1 MKFSVLALDYD
12 GTVASDGVLH
22 PEVRAAIG
30 EVRALGIVVIF
41 VTGRVLSDLKRVA
54 GNLDFV
60 DAVVAENGAV
70 LSFPSGQT
78 RLASHRPPQAFLDAL
93 CHRGIQFQAGECI
106 IETDAAMAP
115 QILAV
120 IRELELP
127 LVLLFNR
134 SRLMVLP
141 QAISKSTGF
150 EEALNVLRLSAH
162 NAIGIG
168 DAENDHDLL
177 SACEIGVAVGW
188 GSPAL
193 QNQADEIVHGD
204 GPLAVAEYIRQAS
217 RHMRLPERSTSRHQ
231 ISVGTGLDEN
241 PVTFSID
248 GRNVLIVG
256 DPHAGKSWG
265 TGLACEQ
272 MILQGYCVCV
282 VDPEGDYGSL
292 ESLPGVVVLGG
303 ADYPPDLPDV
313 ARALR
318 HFDLSAIIDLSRIGY
333 EVKVTYLKELLPMLA
348 SLRRTTGLP
357 HRIVVDE
364 AHYFLGEANVTQLLD
379 FELGAYTI
387 VTYRPSDLHPDLR
400 RGLHVVIAKRLTQA
414 NEVQTLLTMA
424 GNKNL
429 EGEWTKIL
437 GALEPE
443 EAALLPGPQEARG
456 AIQRFKLLPRMTPHV
471 RHRSKYFDVEVASGH
486 EFVFT
491 ENEAMIGPPA
501 RSLKQF
507 VTLLANRS
515 PSCLDGHARR
525 GDFSRWIAGT
535 FHDHHLASDVR
546 KVEQRYRL
554 GHLDDV
560 RKPLS
565 QAIQERYR
573 LSSAQDLPCQLPAA
587 SLK

>member
-12 GTVASDGVLH
+12 GTIACDGVLS
-22 PEVRAAIG
+22 PEVQAAIVEVRARG
-30 EVRALGIVVIF
+30 VVVVI

-70 LSFPSGQT
+70 LSFPNGQT
-78 RLASHRPPQAFLDAL
+78 RPLGHCPPQAFLDAL
-93 CHRGIQFQAGECI
+93 CRRGIQFQAGECV
-106 IETDAAMAP
+106 IETDAGMAQ

-127 LVLLFNR
+127 LVLVFNR
-134 SRLMVLP
+134 SRLMILP

-150 EEALNVLRLSAH
+150 QAALNVLRLSAH
-162 NAIGIG
+162 NSIGIG
-168 DAENDHDLL
+168 DAENDHELL
-177 SACEIGVAVGW
+177 SACEIGVAVSW
-188 GSPAL
+188 GSLAL
-193 QNQADEIVHGD
+193 QKDADEIIQGV
-204 GPLAVAEYIRQAS
+204 GPPAVAEYVRQVS
-217 RHMRLPERSTSRHQ
+217 RRMRLREASTSRHK
-231 ISVGTGLDEN
+231 ISVGAGSDGK
-241 PVTFSID
+241 PVAFSID
-248 GRNVLIVG
+248 GRNALIVG
-256 DPHAGKSWG
+256 DPQAGKSWAA
-265 TGLACEQ
+265 GLACEQ

-318 HFDLSAIIDLSRIGY
+318 HFDLSAVINLSRIGY
-333 EVKVTYLKELLPMLA
+333 EEKVSYLKALLPMLA

-364 AHYFLGEANVTQLLD
+364 AHYFLSEANVTELLD

-387 VTYRPSDLHPDLR
+387 VTYRPSDLHTDLR
-400 RGLHVVIAKRLTQA
+400 RGLHVIIAKRLTQA
-414 NEVQTLLTMA
+414 KEVQTLLTMA

-429 EGEWTKIL
+429 EAEWTKIL

-443 EAALLPGPQEARG
+443 VAALLPGQDEAG
-456 AIQRFKLLPRMTPHV
+456 GMLQRFKLSPRMTPHV
-471 RHRSKYFDVEVASGH
+471 RHRSKYFDVEVASGY

-491 ENEAMIGPPA
+491 ENGSIFGPPA

-507 VTLLANRS
+507 VTLLRDKS
-515 PSCLDGHARR
+515 HSCLDGHARR

-535 FHDHHLASDVR
+535 FHDHQLASDVR
-546 KVEQRYRL
+546 KIEQRYRL
-554 GHLDDV
+554 GHLNDV
-560 RKPLS
+560 RQSLS
-565 QAIQERYR
+565 QAIQERYQ
-573 LSSAQDLPCQLPAA
+573 LSSAQSSISPVAG
-587 SLK
+587 SH

>member
-12 GTVASDGVLH
+12 GTVARNGVLD
-22 PEVRAAIG
+22 PDVKAAIV
-30 EVRALGIVVIF
+30 EARARGIVVIF
-41 VTGRVLSDLKRVA
+41 VTGRILADLKRVT

-70 LSFPSGQT
+70 LSFPTGQT
-78 RLASHRPPQAFLDAL
+78 RLVGHRPPQAFLDAL
-93 CHRGIQFQAGECI
+93 FRSGIQFQAGECI
-106 IETDAAMAP
+106 VETDAAMAP
-115 QILAV
+115 QVLAV

-141 QAISKSTGF
+141 QATSKSTGF
-150 EEALNVLRLSAH
+150 HQVLNVLRLSAH

-193 QNQADEIVHGD
+193 QQQADEILHGD
-204 GPLAVAEYIRQAS
+204 GPTAVAGYIRQAS
-217 RHMRLPERSTSRHQ
+217 RQMRLREASTSRHK
-231 ISVGTGLDEN
+231 ISVGAGLDGN
-241 PVTFSID
+241 PVAFSID
-248 GRNVLIVG
+248 GRNALIVG
-256 DPHAGKSWG
+256 DPHAGKSWSA
-265 TGLACEQ
+265 GLACEQ

-282 VDPEGDYGSL
+282 VDPEGDYGPL

-318 HFDLSAIIDLSRIGY
+318 YFDLSVIINLSRIGY
-333 EVKVTYLKELLPMLA
+333 EEKVTYLKALLPMLA

-400 RGLHVVIAKRLTQA
+400 RGLHVIIATRLTQA
-414 NEVQTLLTMA
+414 KEVQMLLTMA

-429 EGEWTKIL
+429 EGEWTRIL
-437 GALEPE
+437 GALEPG
-443 EAALLPGPQEARG
+443 EAALLPGPEETG
-456 AIQRFKLLPRMTPHV
+456 GTLHRFKLLPRMTPHV

-491 ENEAMIGPPA
+491 ENGAMIGPPA

-507 VTLLANRS
+507 VALVGTKSSA
-515 PSCLDGHARR
+515 CLDGHARR

-535 FHDHHLASDVR
+535 FRDHNLASDVR
-546 KVEQRYRL
+546 KIEQRYRL
-554 GHLDDV
+554 GHLHDV
-560 RKPLS
+560 RESLS

-573 LSSAQDLPCQLPAA
+573 LSSEQALPGPVA
-587 SLK
+587 SIPS

>member
-1 MKFSVLALDYD
+1 MKFGILALDYD
-12 GTVASDGVLH
+12 GTVASDGLLH
-22 PEVRAAIG
+22 PDVKAAIV
-30 EVRALGIVVIF
+30 EARARGLVVIF
-41 VTGRVLSDLKRVA
+41 VTGRILSDLNRVA
-54 GNLDFV
+54 GNVDFV
-60 DAVVAENGAV
+60 DAVVAENGAL
-70 LSFPSGQT
+70 LSFPNGQT
-78 RLASHRPPQAFLDAL
+78 TLLGHRPPQAFLDAL
-93 CHRGIQFQAGECI
+93 CSRGIQFQVGECI

-115 QILAV
+115 QILGI

-150 EEALNVLRLSAH
+150 KEALNVLRLSRH

-193 QNQADEIVHGD
+193 QNQADEIIHGD
-204 GPLAVAEYIRQAS
+204 GPVAVAGYIRQAS
-217 RHMRLPERSTSRHQ
+217 GQMRLPDGSTSRHK
-231 ISVGTGLDEN
+231 ISVGTGMHGN
-241 PVTFSID
+241 PVAFPID

-265 TGLACEQ
+265 TGLSCEQ

-303 ADYPPDLPDV
+303 SDAPPDLPDV

-318 HFDLSAIIDLSRIGY
+318 HFDLSVVIDLSRIGY
-333 EVKVTYLKELLPMLA
+333 EKKLSYLKELLPMLA

-364 AHYFLGEANVTQLLD
+364 AHYFLAEANVTRLLD

-400 RGLHVVIAKRLTQA
+400 RRLHVIIVKRLIQA
-414 NEVQTLLTMA
+414 KEAQLLVSLA
-424 GNKNL
+424 GNKKL
-429 EGEWTKIL
+429 EDNWTKIL
-437 GALEPE
+437 GALEPD
-443 EAALLPGPQEARG
+443 EAALLPGPEETSG
-456 AIQRFKLLPRMTPHV
+456 TLQRFKLLPRMTPHV
-471 RHRSKYFDVEVASGH
+471 RHRSKYFDVEVASGY

-491 ENEAMIGPPA
+491 ENGSMVGPPA

-507 VTLLANRS
+507 VTLVAS
-515 PSCLDGHARR
+515 KSSACLREHARR
-525 GDFSRWIAGT
+525 GDFSSWIAGT

-560 RKPLS
+560 QQPLC

-573 LSSAQDLPCQLPAA
+573 LASDQVLPDAVSRRVL
-587 SLK
+587 

>member
-1 MKFSVLALDYD
+1 MKFGVLALDYD
-12 GTVASDGVLH
+12 GTVANDGALDPDVRSAIM
-22 PEVRAAIG
+22 EVRA
-30 EVRALGIVVIF
+30 RGIVVIF
-41 VTGRVLSDLKRVA
+41 ATGRILADLKRAA

-70 LSFPSGQT
+70 LFFPNGQT
-78 RLASHRPPQAFLDAL
+78 RLIGRRPPQAFLDQL
-93 CHRGIQFQAGECI
+93 CRRGIQFQAGECI
-106 IETDAAMAP
+106 VESDAAMAP

-134 SRLMVLP
+134 SRVMVLP

-150 EEALNVLRLSAH
+150 QEALNVLRLSAH

-168 DAENDHDLL
+168 DAENDHGLL
-177 SACEIGVAVGW
+177 SVCEIGVAVGW

-193 QNQADEIVHGD
+193 QKEADEIVHGD
-204 GPLAVAEYIRQAS
+204 GPRAVAGYIRQAS
-217 RHMRLPERSTSRHQ
+217 RQMRLREGSTSRHK
-231 ISVGTGLDEN
+231 ISVGTGLDGN
-241 PVTFSID
+241 PIAFSID

-265 TGLACEQ
+265 SGLACEQ

-282 VDPEGDYGSL
+282 VDPEGDYSSL

-318 HFDLSAIIDLSRIGY
+318 HFDLSVIIDLSRIGY
-333 EVKVTYLKELLPMLA
+333 EEKVTYLKTLLPMLA

-364 AHYFLGEANVTQLLD
+364 AHYFLNEANVTQLLD

-414 NEVQTLLTMA
+414 QEVQTLLTMA
-424 GNKNL
+424 GNRKFQD
-429 EGEWTKIL
+429 EWTQIL

-443 EAALLPGPQEARG
+443 EAALLPGREEAG
-456 AIQRFKLLPRMTPHV
+456 GTLQRFKLLPRMTAHV
-471 RHRSKYFDVEVASGH
+471 RHRSKYFDVEVASGR

-491 ENEAMIGPPA
+491 ENGTMIGPPA
-501 RSLKQF
+501 RSLRQF

-515 PSCLDGHARR
+515 SSCLDGHARR

-535 FHDHHLASDVR
+535 FHDHQLASDVR
-546 KVEQRYRL
+546 KVEQRCRL

-565 QAIQERYR
+565 EAIQERYR
-573 LSSAQDLPCQLPAA
+573 VSSEQA
-587 SLK
+587 